1 MNSLEYATDK
11 FTITVIFEVVDKRSK
26 SFHQIKDI
34 QNSYLVIDVDSIEH
48 LKKSIIIIWIFCINS
63 LLNIPY

>member
-1 MNSLEYATDK
+1 MNSLEYTTDSY
-11 FTITVIFEVVDKRSK
+11 FWSSRCRESK

-34 QNSYLVIDVDSIEH
+34 QNSYLVIDADSTEH
-48 LKKSIIIIWIFCINS
+48 LKKSIIIIWIFCINF